1 MRVFNRGVNV
11 FTYGSLLF
19 DGVWEAV
26 VGRIGPS
33 FEGRLDGFEAWKITG
48 QVFPGLAPACGHQVA
63 GRVWQGVTAV
73 ELAKLDAFES
83 GIYDRERVPVQ
94 TSSGKLLKCWAY
106 VVRPDCRDR
115 LRNERWDRDEFQR
128 LHLEDFVK

>member
-1 MRVFNRGVNV
+1 MNA

-33 FEGRLDGFEAWKITG
+33 VEGRLDGFEAWKLQG
-48 QVFPGLAPACGHQVA
+48 QVFPGLAPASGHQVV

-83 GIYDRERVPVQ
+83 GIYDRERVLVQ
-94 TSSGKLLKCWAY
+94 TNVGDLVECWAY
-106 VVRPDCRDR
+106 VVRPACRDR

-128 LHLEDFVK
+128 LHLEAFVK